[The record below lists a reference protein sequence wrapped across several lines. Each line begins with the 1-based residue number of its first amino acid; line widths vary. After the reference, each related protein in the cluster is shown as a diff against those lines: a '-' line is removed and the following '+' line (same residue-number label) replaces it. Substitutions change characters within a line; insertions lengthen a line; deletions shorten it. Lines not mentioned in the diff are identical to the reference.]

1 MRGCKR
7 ALIEQRKC
15 SRCGCGEGQGMGQ
28 IGDTD
33 LENARVNPESVLR
46 PMDLSRDRKSSTAKE
61 WTCGIL

>member
-1 MRGCKR
+1 
-7 ALIEQRKC
+7 
-15 SRCGCGEGQGMGQ
+15 MGQ